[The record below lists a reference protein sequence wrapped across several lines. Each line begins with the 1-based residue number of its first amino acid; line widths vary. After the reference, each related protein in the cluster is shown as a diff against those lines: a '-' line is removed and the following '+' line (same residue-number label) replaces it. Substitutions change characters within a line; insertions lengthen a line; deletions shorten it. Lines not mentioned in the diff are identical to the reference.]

1 MVRALLDQGSQAS
14 FVTEATVQLLGLK
27 RTSVNGLVSGL
38 GDGQMHIKHVVT
50 LCLKS
55 RHNSEFSINVKAYVL
70 TSLTS
75 MLPCVKL
82 DAPNWLELENVELAD
97 PGYATP
103 GKIDV
108 LLGAEVYAEILLT
121 GMMKQ
126 PKGNLIAQNTAF
138 GWVLSG
144 KVSDSLSDKY
154 KAKSFHL
161 QVRTDD
167 DFLKRFWELE
177 AEPDMIVK
185 KFTREEQLCEELY
198 EKSTVRNRDGRY
210 VVTLPFKN
218 KDPECQY
225 GESIDIAKNRLV
237 ALERRLKNNPKLYEE
252 YRRVVEEYLD
262 LNHMSLVE
270 EDDLDNPTAVYLP
283 HHAVVREDKD
293 TTKVRVVFNAS
304 SKGTNN
310 VSLNDDLMIG
320 PKIQQDLR
328 HILMRWRTHPICIVA
343 DLVKM
348 YRQVLINP
356 RQTNFQRILWRTLPD
371 QPIKHFKLLTLTFG
385 TACAPYLA
393 VKTLQRLAEDE
404 KLKFPVASEIT
415 KNDYYIDDLMT
426 GCDTLQEAKIIYNE
440 MNKLMKS
447 GGFTLQKWSSNCKEL
462 LKYIGEDNKEK
473 EESMLIKVDN
483 MVKVLGI
490 SWNRSSDRFVYSINL
505 PEIKF
510 PITKR
515 QVLSNIAQMFDPM
528 GWIAPVII
536 VAKLFIQKIWKAHL
550 DWDDALPEDLNE
562 IWLNI
567 RQQCKEIQRVEIPRW
582 ICCTSQ
588 SHVELHVF
596 SDASRS
602 AYAAAVFMRVIN
614 HDESIH
620 VRLVSAKTKVA
631 PIEKEVSIP
640 RLELCGAVL
649 AAKLVN
655 EVSQVMKVCKDNIYG
670 WTDSTIVLAWLKGG
684 ASKWTTFVSNRV
696 SEILTIMDYDQWG
709 HVSTEANPSD
719 CASRGLTP
727 TELLSH
733 SLWWY
738 GPEWLK
744 NRNIE
749 MKNPEIVDT
758 DEERRQVSLIV
769 KQDKCE
775 DFEWLKFSNLTK
787 MLKVISYCRRILL
800 KKEERKILPKFV
812 TVNEMNETLEK
823 CITQVQGIAFEEEIK
838 VLENKKD
845 IPKRSPLRTL
855 CPILD
860 RNGILRVGGR
870 IDKAHANHNTKHPII
885 MPAKSHLT
893 QLLISDAHEKTL
905 HGGPQIMINYIR
917 TKYWIV
923 RCRDLVKQHFRKCL
937 TCLRYSKASRVQL
950 MGQLPDT
957 RLKPC
962 KPFTATGVDYAGPV
976 NIKFSPGRGAKSYK
990 GYICL
995 FVCMVTRAIHIEA
1008 VTDLTAKGFIAAFRR
1023 FTSRRGRCQDLFS
1036 DNGTNFVGA
1045 DKHLREMF
1053 DSAKSSL
1060 PNEIAEL
1067 LTLEFTTW
1075 HFIPPQSP
1083 NFGGIWEAGVRCA
1096 KNHLKRV
1103 IGDSILTYEELA
1115 TVLSQ
1120 IEACLNSRPISV
1132 ISSDAD
1138 DPLPLTPGHFLIG
1151 EPVINISDRNY
1162 DDCNVNKLERWN
1174 VIQKMVN
1181 NFWRRW
1187 SKEYLVTLNQRYKWN
1202 SKLEEPNIND
1212 ICIIRDDNVPPS
1224 KWILGKIVNK
1234 HIGSDNITR
1243 VVTIKC
1249 KNGYLKRPL
1258 SKISILPK

>member
-1 MVRALLDQGSQAS
+1 MASKVIKNQADLLSRLEKAQINFKKSPKGRITKQYLETRIKNLEDFYLEFKRNHTELIQIVTSEQLESLPYFIEDDYNKFEEIYIDHVTELKEKLEEVFNNPIPTSNTMTTTWDAIVIYLVVSKLDVQSHKLWENQISTSCADELPTWSQLVDFLEARFRSLEMIDSGKQAVRHETSQKKQLVKSSFHGAILQNKKTDNICSVCGENHYINACTQFKKQSVEERRNHVQNKGLCFNCLQPTHIVSKCRQSICCKKCGRRHNTMLHLEKTGFIENTQRTQEENDGIENKTSSTLVESKIVANFAKREHKSYHVLLATTLLKAQSNNGNLFMVRALLDQGSQAS

-252 YRRVVEEYLD
+252 YRRVVEEYLV

-348 YRQVLINP
+348 YRQVFINP

-670 WTDSTIVLAWLKGG
+670 WTDSTIVLAG
-684 ASKWTTFVSNRV
+684 
-696 SEILTIMDYDQWG
+696 
-709 HVSTEANPSD
+709 
-719 CASRGLTP
+719 
-727 TELLSH
+727 
-733 SLWWY
+733 
-738 GPEWLK
+738 
-744 NRNIE
+744 
-749 MKNPEIVDT
+749 
-758 DEERRQVSLIV
+758 
-769 KQDKCE
+769 
-775 DFEWLKFSNLTK
+775 
-787 MLKVISYCRRILL
+787 
-800 KKEERKILPKFV
+800 
-812 TVNEMNETLEK
+812 
-823 CITQVQGIAFEEEIK
+823 
-838 VLENKKD
+838 
-845 IPKRSPLRTL
+845 
-855 CPILD
+855 
-860 RNGILRVGGR
+860 
-870 IDKAHANHNTKHPII
+870 
-885 MPAKSHLT
+885 
-893 QLLISDAHEKTL
+893 
-905 HGGPQIMINYIR
+905 
-917 TKYWIV
+917 
-923 RCRDLVKQHFRKCL
+923 
-937 TCLRYSKASRVQL
+937 
-950 MGQLPDT
+950 
-957 RLKPC
+957 
-962 KPFTATGVDYAGPV
+962 FT
-976 NIKFSPGRGAKSYK
+976 
-990 GYICL
+990 
-995 FVCMVTRAIHIEA
+995 
-1008 VTDLTAKGFIAAFRR
+1008 
-1023 FTSRRGRCQDLFS
+1023 
-1036 DNGTNFVGA
+1036 
-1045 DKHLREMF
+1045 
-1053 DSAKSSL
+1053 
-1060 PNEIAEL
+1060 
-1067 LTLEFTTW
+1067 
-1075 HFIPPQSP
+1075 
-1083 NFGGIWEAGVRCA
+1083 
-1096 KNHLKRV
+1096 
-1103 IGDSILTYEELA
+1103 
-1115 TVLSQ
+1115 
-1120 IEACLNSRPISV
+1120 
-1132 ISSDAD
+1132 
-1138 DPLPLTPGHFLIG
+1138 
-1151 EPVINISDRNY
+1151 
-1162 DDCNVNKLERWN
+1162 
-1174 VIQKMVN
+1174 
-1181 NFWRRW
+1181 
-1187 SKEYLVTLNQRYKWN
+1187 
-1202 SKLEEPNIND
+1202 
-1212 ICIIRDDNVPPS
+1212 
-1224 KWILGKIVNK
+1224 
-1234 HIGSDNITR
+1234 
-1243 VVTIKC
+1243 
-1249 KNGYLKRPL
+1249 
-1258 SKISILPK
+1258 